1 MRWGGVKMLGEQVG
15 TFEGKT
21 TGTRVLPGDDYR
33 YIKMETSFEEQ
44 GTLFGMQAWN
54 MGTMTAFERVPG
66 QIYVEGQG
74 IVTTSD
80 GASAIWNAHGVS
92 GIGEGMTMTARLS
105 LAFQAGSDGPL
116 ARLNAVLVVAEL
128 ESSMESGQSKTAL
141 WEWK

>member
-1 MRWGGVKMLGEQVG
+1 MLGEQIG
-15 TFEGKT
+15 TFEGKS

-44 GTLFGMQAWN
+44 GTLLGMQAWN

-66 QIYVEGQG
+66 QVYIEGQG

-80 GASAIWNAHGVS
+80 GASAIWNAHGVA
-92 GIGEGMTMTARLS
+92 GMGEGMTMTARLS
-105 LAFQAGSDGPL
+105 LAVQAASDGPL
-116 ARLNAVLVVAEL
+116 ARLNPVLVVAEL
-128 ESSMESGQSKTAL
+128 ESNMESGASKTAF

>member
-1 MRWGGVKMLGEQVG
+1 MMLGEQIG

-44 GTLFGMQAWN
+44 GTLLGMQAWN
-54 MGTMTAFERVPG
+54 MGTMTAYERVPG
-66 QIYVEGQG
+66 QVYIEGQG

-80 GASAIWNAHGVS
+80 GASAIWNAHGVA
-92 GIGEGMTMTARLS
+92 GMGDGMTMTARIS
-105 LAFQAGSDGPL
+105 LAFQAASDGPL
-116 ARLNAVLVVAEL
+116 ARLNPVLVVAEL
-128 ESSMESGQSKTAL
+128 ESNMESGQSKTAL